1 MFRRMTA
8 KDQIIM
14 KKKIIYCASLSFNIL
29 SCLMI
34 VNVGE
39 IFNIDQ
45 WNLLSYKNVNFEA
58 QIFIAMTE
66 FEC

>member
-1 MFRRMTA
+1 
-8 KDQIIM
+8 M
-14 KKKIIYCASLSFNIL
+14 KKKIIYCASLSFNTL
-29 SCLMI
+29 TCLMI
-34 VNVGE
+34 VNVGK

-58 QIFIAMTE
+58 QIFIARTE